1 MNRSMIME
9 RFVNFNKPKT
19 LNPELLKQ
27 YEAETL
33 QRCNR
38 MVRFVTIFVIF
49 AGNPAFLLLDYLIA
63 KNNFI
68 NFVIVRGI
76 MVLGC
81 VIIYLVSRTKRG
93 IKYSMWLAAA
103 TSLVCAS
110 TITVL
115 IHWTGGSTS
124 NYYNG
129 LLIVFFALCIWLP
142 ITFRMG
148 LACGMII
155 FQMYNVPFI
164 ATNSVTDWV
173 TFINNNYFIIV
184 IFFLSISSLKFYN
197 DIRFNEFKSRFEMQ
211 QANQDLKRITD
222 ELEETNQKL
231 LTHDKLKTEFFTNV
245 SHELRTPL
253 TLILAPL
260 NTLIHERQDIVPS
273 AIRGTLSIMQ
283 NNGLRL
289 LKQINNL
296 LDFAKLEAG
305 RMRLNFREV
314 DLIKFCE
321 DIVAAVQH
329 MASTRGLKLYFQYQ
343 MEDGIR
349 VMVDTEQF
357 EKVVINLLH
366 NAIKFTGAGG
376 RITLCID
383 DHDHDVE
390 LVVEDTGEGIPED
403 MLDTIFDRFAQV
415 DGSSTRAQEGTGMGL
430 SLAREIVELHGGS
443 IRAES
448 TLGRGS
454 RFIVQILK
462 GEQHINDDI
471 RERRKTEQ
479 PVQYKKRASD
489 IEGLKVSDVVSNYRD
504 LQLIDLEERFDLETH
519 DHRTGVHDYTILVID
534 DNPDILKLMHFLL
547 KDEFDLLL
555 CNSGRKGLA
564 LLRENMPDLVIC
576 DVMMPEMDG
585 YTFCREVK
593 ADPSYKHIPIILV
606 TARAGSEMLVAGI
619 DSGANDY
626 VAKPFDADELKA
638 RVRSLLRT
646 RTVEEALALAN
657 HNLKIRTDDL
667 MDRQRTLLLA
677 MVKSLVSTI
686 EAKDNY
692 TKDHSLRVSR
702 YSLAI
707 ARKMGFADHELKDL
721 ELAALLHDVG
731 KIAVPEEILHNT
743 KKLTSEEFNQI
754 KNHPVNG
761 ALIIKPITEFNNVAS
776 IIIAHHEHYN
786 GNGYPYALYKDD
798 IPIGARVMAIADA
811 YDAMTSERPYRTA
824 LSHNYTMKEIVR
836 CSGTQFDPGIV
847 DIFLGIHDAFGEIR
861 NNGTRLPVTEEN

>member
-1 MNRSMIME
+1 ME
-9 RFVNFNKPKT
+9 LYK
-19 LNPELLKQ
+19 
-27 YEAETL
+27 AETL
-33 QRCNR
+33 ERCNR
-38 MVRFVTIFVIF
+38 MVRFVAIFVMI
-49 AGNPAFLLLDYLIA
+49 GNPTFLSLDYFMSTRSIVD
-63 KNNFI
+63 FI
-68 NFVIVRGI
+68 LVRSFMSVG
-76 MVLGC
+76 VL
-81 VIIYLVSRTKRG
+81 IIYLAARSKFGV
-93 IKYSMWLAAA
+93 KYAMWLGVA
-103 TSLVCAS
+103 SCFVCS
-110 TITVL
+110 IDITVL
-115 IHWTGGSTS
+115 IHMTGGASS
-124 NYYNG
+124 PYYAG
-129 LLIVFFALCIWLP
+129 LLIILFALCIWVPLE
-142 ITFRMG
+142 FRLG
-148 LACGMII
+148 LFCAVAVYGI
-155 FQMYNVPFI
+155 YAVPFLVFRNI
-164 ATNSVTDWV
+164 NDMPV
-173 TFINNNYFIIV
+173 FINNNYFMLV
-184 IFFLSISSLKFYN
+184 IFFLSVSSLKFYN
-197 DIRFNEFKSRFEMQ
+197 DIRFNEFRSRYEIEKANEDLEM
-211 QANQDLKRITD
+211 LTD
-222 ELEETNQKL
+222 ELAESNQKL
-231 LTHDKLKTEFFTNV
+231 MIHDRVKTEFFTNV

-260 NTLIHERQDIVPS
+260 MPLVEDQQ
-273 AIRGTLSIMQ
+273 GTLPSSIKETLAIMQ
-283 NNGLRL
+283 INGLKL

-305 RMRLNFREV
+305 RMRLNFREI
-314 DLIKFCE
+314 DIIDFCK
-321 DIVAAVQH
+321 DIITSVQH
-329 MASTRGLKLYFQYQ
+329 LAGSRGLKLYFQYQ
-343 MEDGIR
+343 MDDEIR

-376 RITLCID
+376 RITLYIED
-383 DHDHDVE
+383 RDLDVE
-390 LVVEDTGEGIPED
+390 LIVEDTGEGIPGD
-403 MLDTIFDRFAQV
+403 MLETIFDRFAQV
-415 DGSSTRAQEGTGMGL
+415 DGSSTRSREGTGLGL
-430 SLAREIVELHGGS
+430 SLAKEIVELHGGT
-443 IRAES
+443 IRVES
-448 TLGRGS
+448 TLGKGS
-454 RFIVQILK
+454 RFIVRIMK
-462 GEQHINDDI
+462 GEEHINDEV
-471 RERRKTEQ
+471 RERRKAEQ

-489 IEGLKVSDVVSNYRD
+489 LEGMKVRDVVSNYRQ
-504 LQLIDLEERFDLETH
+504 LQLIDLEQHVDQMNGNGDGRS
-519 DHRTGVHDYTILVID
+519 GVHDYTVLVID

-564 LLRENMPDLVIC
+564 LLREKMPDLVIC

-585 YTFCREVK
+585 YTFCKEAK
-593 ADPSYKHIPIILV
+593 ADPTLKHVPIILV

-619 DSGANDY
+619 NAGANDY
-626 VAKPFDADELKA
+626 LAKPFDVEELKA

-707 ARKMGFADHELKDL
+707 ARRMGFADHELKDL

-743 KKLTSEEFNQI
+743 KKLTDDEFDQI

-761 ALIIKPITEFNNVAS
+761 ALIIKPITEFNSVAS

-786 GNGYPYALYKDD
+786 GKGYPYSLYKDD

-811 YDAMTSERPYRTA
+811 YDAMTSERPYRAA

-847 DIFLGIHDAFGEIR
+847 DIFLDIHDAFSEIR
-861 NNGTRLPVTEEN
+861 NNGSHPAVPETN

>member
-1 MNRSMIME
+1 MGSKKLQDSRLMMLYKS
-9 RFVNFNKPKT
+9 
-19 LNPELLKQ
+19 
-27 YEAETL
+27 ETL
-33 QRCNR
+33 ERCNR
-38 MVRFVTIFVIF
+38 MVRFVAIFVMI
-49 AGNPAFLLLDYLIA
+49 GNPTFLILDYFMSSRNILDFILARSFMSFGMLAVYIIA
-63 KNNFI
+63 RSNY
-68 NFVIVRGI
+68 G
-76 MVLGC
+76 L
-81 VIIYLVSRTKRG
+81 
-93 IKYSMWLAAA
+93 KYAMWLGVAACF
-103 TSLVCAS
+103 VCS
-110 TITVL
+110 IDITVL
-115 IHWTGGSTS
+115 IHMTGGSS
-124 NYYNG
+124 SPYYAG
-129 LLIVFFALCIWLP
+129 LLIILFALCIWVPLE
-142 ITFRMG
+142 FRLG
-148 LACGMII
+148 LICAVAVYLI
-155 FQMYNVPFI
+155 YAVPFLI
-164 ATNSVTDWV
+164 FRNINDIPV
-173 TFINNNYFIIV
+173 FINNNYFMLV
-184 IFFLSISSLKFYN
+184 IFFLSVSSLKFYN
-197 DIRFNEFKSRFEMQ
+197 DIRFNEFKSRYEIQ
-211 QANQDLKRITD
+211 KANEDLKRITD

-260 NTLIHERQDIVPS
+260 NTLIHNRQDNFPDTILS
-273 AIRGTLSIMQ
+273 TLSIMQ

-305 RMRLNFREV
+305 RMRLNFQEV

-321 DIVAAVQH
+321 DIVATVQH
-329 MASTRGLKLYFQYQ
+329 MAASRGLKLYFQYQ

-349 VMVDTEQF
+349 VMIDTEQF

-366 NAIKFTGAGG
+366 NAIKFTGSGG

-383 DHDHDVE
+383 DHDEDVE
-390 LVVEDTGEGIPED
+390 LVVEDTGEGIPAD
-403 MLDTIFDRFAQV
+403 MLETIFDRFAQV
-415 DGSSTRAQEGTGMGL
+415 DGSSTRTREGTGLGL
-430 SLAREIVELHGGS
+430 SLAREIVELHGGT
-443 IRAES
+443 IRATS
-448 TLGRGS
+448 TQGQGS

-462 GEQHINDDI
+462 GDLHINENI
-471 RERRKTEQ
+471 RERRKAEQ

-489 IEGLKVSDVVSNYRD
+489 NEGLKVSDVVSNYRD
-504 LQLIDLEERFDLETH
+504 LQLIDLEQRFDLETH
-519 DHRTGVHDYTILVID
+519 DHRSGIHDYTILVID

-547 KDEFDLLL
+547 TDEFDLLL
-555 CNSGRKGLA
+555 CSSGRKGMA

-585 YTFCREVK
+585 YSFCREVK
-593 ADPSYKHIPIILV
+593 ADPSFKHIPIMLV

-626 VAKPFDADELKA
+626 LAKPFDVDELKA

-646 RTVEEALALAN
+646 RTIEEALALAN

-702 YSLAI
+702 YSMAI

-731 KIAVPEEILHNT
+731 KIAVPEEILRNT
-743 KKLTSEEFNQI
+743 KKLTDDEFDQI
-754 KNHPVNG
+754 KNHPLNG
-761 ALIIKPITEFNNVAS
+761 ALILKPITEFNTVAS

-786 GNGYPYALYKDD
+786 GKGYPYALFKDD
-798 IPIGARVMAIADA
+798 IPLGARVMAIADA

-824 LSHNYTMKEIVR
+824 LSHNYTLKEIVR
-836 CSGTQFDPGIV
+836 CSGSQFDPGIV
-847 DIFLGIHDAFGEIR
+847 DVFLGIHDAFSDIR
-861 NNGTRLPVTEEN
+861 NNGSRTPVTENN

>member
-1 MNRSMIME
+1 MKKSNTINEQLLQNFEIETIQKSSDNVKIGTIAASIAFPLFGILDY
-9 RFVNFNKPKT
+9 FVYP
-19 LNPELLKQ
+19 Q
-27 YEAETL
+27 YLTE
-33 QRCNR
+33 
-38 MVRFVTIFVIF
+38 FVTIRTAVVFLSIILFLINKTKLGELYPRTLAMVEYIICSSAISLMVHMTEGYMSPYY
-49 AGNPAFLLLDYLIA
+49 AGINLI
-63 KNNFI
+63 
-68 NFVIVRGI
+68 
-76 MVLGC
+76 
-81 VIIYLVSRTKRG
+81 
-93 IKYSMWLAAA
+93 
-103 TSLVCAS
+103 
-110 TITVL
+110 
-115 IHWTGGSTS
+115 
-124 NYYNG
+124 
-129 LLIVFFALCIWLP
+129 LIVFLFMMPLDFKRTAIICCITYFVYITP
-142 ITFRMG
+142 IVFMQKIDHIPILMNNNFFLVTT
-148 LACGMII
+148 II
-155 FQMYNVPFI
+155 L
-164 ATNSVTDWV
+164 V
-173 TFINNNYFIIV
+173 TF
-184 IFFLSISSLKFYN
+184 SSHLATQMRLKEFTSRYN
-197 DIRFNEFKSRFEMQ
+197 LQ
-211 QANQDLKRITD
+211 QANNDLEVLTE
-222 ELEETNQKL
+222 ELEKTNEKII
-231 LTHDKLKTEFFTNV
+231 THDRLKTEFFTNV

-260 NTLIHERQDIVPS
+260 STLINDQQGIIPS
-273 AIRGTLSIMQ
+273 NIRNTLSIMQ
-283 NNGLRL
+283 NNGHRL

-305 RMRLNFREV
+305 RMRLDFQEV

-329 MASTRGLKLYFQYQ
+329 MASSRGLKLYFQYQ
-343 MEDGIR
+343 MEEAIR
-349 VMVDTEQF
+349 VMVDIEQF
-357 EKVVINLLH
+357 EKVIINLLH

-376 RITLCID
+376 RVTLFID
-383 DHDHDVE
+383 DCDKDVE

-415 DGSSTRAQEGTGMGL
+415 DGSSTRSREGTGLGL
-430 SLAREIVELHGGS
+430 SLAKEIVELHGGS
-443 IRAES
+443 IRAVS
-448 TLGRGS
+448 TLGKGS
-454 RFIVQILK
+454 RFIVKIMK
-462 GEQHINDDI
+462 GERHINENV
-471 RERRKTEQ
+471 RERRKAEQ

-489 IEGLKVSDVVSNYRD
+489 LEGLKVSDVVSNYRQ
-504 LQLIDLEERFDLETH
+504 LQLIDLEQRFDLETY
-519 DHRTGVHDYTILVID
+519 DHRSGIHEFTILVID

-555 CNSGRKGLA
+555 CNSGRKGFA

-593 ADPSYKHIPIILV
+593 TDPSFKHIPIILV

-626 VAKPFDADELKA
+626 LAKPFDVDELKA

-657 HNLKIRTDDL
+657 HNLKIRTGDL
-667 MDRQRTLLLA
+667 IDRQRTLLLA

-702 YSLAI
+702 YSMAI

-731 KIAVPEEILHNT
+731 KIAVPEEILRNT
-743 KKLTSEEFNQI
+743 KKLSDDEFDQI

-761 ALIIKPITEFNNVAS
+761 ALIIKPITEFNSVAS

-786 GNGYPYALYKDD
+786 GKGYPYSLYKDD

-811 YDAMTSERPYRTA
+811 YDAMTSERPYRAA

-836 CSGTQFDPGIV
+836 CSGSQFDPGIV
-847 DIFLGIHDAFGEIR
+847 DIFLGIHDAFSDIR
-861 NNGTRLPVTEEN
+861 NNVSPVSNMETN

>member
-1 MNRSMIME
+1 MRSPLSVVMFI
-9 RFVNFNKPKT
+9 
-19 LNPELLKQ
+19 
-27 YEAETL
+27 
-33 QRCNR
+33 
-38 MVRFVTIFVIF
+38 I
-49 AGNPAFLLLDYLIA
+49 FLLSKTRFGY
-63 KNNFI
+63 
-68 NFVIVRGI
+68 
-76 MVLGC
+76 
-81 VIIYLVSRTKRG
+81 
-93 IKYSMWLAAA
+93 KYSMYLAVSIAII
-103 TSLVCAS
+103 TSFS
-110 TITVL
+110 ITIL
-115 IHWTGGSTS
+115 IHMTGGSS
-124 NYYNG
+124 SPYYAG
-129 LLIVFFALCIWLP
+129 LLIVLFALCIWLP
-142 ITFRMG
+142 ITFKLG
-148 LACGMII
+148 VISAVTI
-155 FQMYNVPFI
+155 FLMYNMPFLV
-164 ATNSVTDWV
+164 TNSVKDWSIY
-173 TFINNNYFIIV
+173 INNNYFTV
-184 IFFLSISSLKFYN
+184 FIFFLSVSSLKFYN

-211 QANQDLKRITD
+211 IANEDLKRITD

-260 NTLIHERQDIVPS
+260 NTLIHEREDNIP
-273 AIRGTLSIMQ
+273 ATIRNTLSIMQ

-305 RMRLNFREV
+305 RMRLKFEEV

-321 DIVAAVQH
+321 DIVATVQH
-329 MASTRGLKLYFQYQ
+329 MAASRGLKLYFQYQ
-343 MEDGIR
+343 MEDGMR
-349 VMVDTEQF
+349 VMIDTEQF

-366 NAIKFTGAGG
+366 NAIKFTGTGG

-403 MLDTIFDRFAQV
+403 MLETIFDRFAQV
-415 DGSSTRAQEGTGMGL
+415 DGSSTRSREGTGLGL

-443 IRAES
+443 IRVVS
-448 TLGRGS
+448 TPGMGS
-454 RFIVQILK
+454 RFIVQIMK
-462 GEQHINDDI
+462 GELHIDDNI
-471 RERRKTEQ
+471 RERRKIEQ

-489 IEGLKVSDVVSNYRD
+489 VEGLKVSDVVSNYRE
-504 LQLIDLEERFDLETH
+504 LQLIDLEQRFDLETH
-519 DHRTGVHDYTILVID
+519 DHRSGIHDYTILVID

-547 KDEFDLLL
+547 HDEFDLIL
-555 CNSGRKGLA
+555 CSSGQKGLD
-564 LLRENMPDLVIC
+564 LLRENIPDLVIC

-585 YTFCREVK
+585 YSFCREVK
-593 ADPSYKHIPIILV
+593 ADPSFKHIPIILV
-606 TARAGSEMLVAGI
+606 TARAGSEMLVTGI

-626 VAKPFDADELKA
+626 LAKPFDVDELKA

-707 ARKMGFADHELKDL
+707 AQKMGFADHELKDL

-743 KKLTSEEFNQI
+743 KKLTDYEFDQI

-761 ALIIKPITEFNNVAS
+761 ALIIKPISEFNSVAS

-786 GNGYPYALYKDD
+786 GKGYPYSLYKDD
-798 IPIGARVMAIADA
+798 IPLGARVMAIADA
-811 YDAMTSERPYRTA
+811 YDAMTSARPYRTA
-824 LSHNYTMKEIVR
+824 LSHNYTLKEIVR

-847 DIFLGIHDAFGEIR
+847 DIFLGIHDAFSNIR
-861 NNGTRLPVTEEN
+861 NNGSSMPVTEKN

>member
-1 MNRSMIME
+1 MDGDRNTIEAVFKNEILQNRIRRVIITSQITMIAIP
-9 RFVNFNKPKT
+9 FF
-19 LNPELLKQ
+19 
-27 YEAETL
+27 
-33 QRCNR
+33 
-38 MVRFVTIFVIF
+38 II
-49 AGNPAFLLLDYLIA
+49 LDYFMYPNNLLTLFLIRV
-63 KNNFI
+63 I
-68 NFVIVRGI
+68 ITIPFVIVFFTIKKSSFLQNNILPLSMFLFLDAGFGI
-76 MVLGC
+76 ASMVHLTDGYQSPYYAGLVV
-81 VIIYLVSRTKRG
+81 VILVS
-93 IKYSMWLAAA
+93 
-103 TSLVCAS
+103 C
-110 TITVL
+110 ITL
-115 IHWTGGSTS
+115 TLPIRKT
-124 NYYNG
+124 
-129 LLIVFFALCIWLP
+129 LIVTILIYCSYIIPILVRGDISNISIFVNNNFFLIAMVVFALFGAY
-142 ITFRMG
+142 T
-148 LACGMII
+148 
-155 FQMYNVPFI
+155 QEFI
-164 ATNSVTDWV
+164 Q
-173 TFINNNYFIIV
+173 Y
-184 IFFLSISSLKFYN
+184 
-197 DIRFNEFKSRFEMQ
+197 NEFRARYEIQKANDDLEM
-211 QANQDLKRITD
+211 LTD
-222 ELEETNQKL
+222 ELAESNQKL
-231 LTHDKLKTEFFTNV
+231 LTHDRLKTEFFTNV

-260 NTLIHERQDIVPS
+260 GALINEGQGVFPENVRNTL
-273 AIRGTLSIMQ
+273 TIMQ

-305 RMRLNFREV
+305 RMRLNFQEV

-321 DIVAAVQH
+321 DIVATVQH
-329 MASTRGLKLYFQYQ
+329 MAGTRSLKLYFQYQ
-343 MEDGIR
+343 MKDGIR

-357 EKVVINLLH
+357 EKVIINLLH

-376 RITLCID
+376 RIILSID
-383 DHDHDVE
+383 NCENEVE
-390 LVVEDTGEGIPED
+390 LVVEDTGEGIPAD
-403 MLDTIFDRFAQV
+403 MLETIFDRFAQV
-415 DGSSTRAQEGTGMGL
+415 DGSSTRSREGTGLGL
-430 SLAREIVELHGGS
+430 SLAKEIVELHGGS
-443 IRAES
+443 IRAQS
-448 TLGRGS
+448 VLGSGS
-454 RFIVQILK
+454 RFIVRIKK
-462 GEQHINDDI
+462 GDEHIHEDV
-471 RERRKTEQ
+471 RERRKAEQ

-489 IEGLKVSDVVSNYRD
+489 VEGLKVSDVVSNYRQ
-504 LQLIDLEERFDLETH
+504 LQLIDLEQRLDLETC
-519 DHRTGVHDYTILVID
+519 DLRSGVHDYTILVID

-555 CNSGRKGLA
+555 CNSGPRGLA

-585 YTFCREVK
+585 YSFCREVK
-593 ADPSYKHIPIILV
+593 TDPSLKHIPIILV

-626 VAKPFDADELKA
+626 LAKPFDADELKA

-702 YSLAI
+702 YSLAL

-743 KKLTSEEFNQI
+743 CKLTESEFAQI

-786 GNGYPYALYKDD
+786 GTGYPHALYKDD
-798 IPIGARVMAIADA
+798 IPIGARVMAVADA

-824 LSHNYTMKEIVR
+824 LSHNFTLKEIVR
-836 CSGTQFDPGIV
+836 CSGSQFDPGIV
-847 DIFLGIHDAFGEIR
+847 DIFLGIHDSFSEIR
-861 NNGTRLPVTEEN
+861 TTGALAAGMENN

>member
-1 MNRSMIME
+1 MVKRAMIIGMIL
-9 RFVNFNKPKT
+9 FPLFS
-19 LNPELLKQ
+19 
-27 YEAETL
+27 
-33 QRCNR
+33 
-38 MVRFVTIFVIF
+38 I
-49 AGNPAFLLLDYLIA
+49 LDYFMARENFLI
-63 KNNFI
+63 FL
-68 NFVIVRGI
+68 VIR
-76 MVLGC
+76 
-81 VIIYLVSRTKRG
+81 S
-93 IKYSMWLAAA
+93 
-103 TSLVCAS
+103 
-110 TITVL
+110 ITVL
-115 IHWTGGSTS
+115 LYLAVYILCNFSIGKRFSINLGMAGFLITGISITIMIHMTGGYESTYYVGLNIVLFAMYILLPLDFFRGVIS
-124 NYYNG
+124 ATLLYLIYIIPIIITGNITNFPILMNNNFFLLSITIISLASLYYNNQ
-129 LLIVFFALCIWLP
+129 IK
-142 ITFRMG
+142 
-148 LACGMII
+148 
-155 FQMYNVPFI
+155 Y
-164 ATNSVTDWV
+164 
-173 TFINNNYFIIV
+173 
-184 IFFLSISSLKFYN
+184 
-197 DIRFNEFKSRFEMQ
+197 NEFVARKKLEKTNEDLEM
-211 QANQDLKRITD
+211 LTD
-222 ELEETNQKL
+222 ELAETNQKL
-231 LTHDKLKTEFFTNV
+231 LIHDKLKTEFFTNV

-260 NTLIHERQDIVPS
+260 STLIEDQDGIFPGNIHNTLV
-273 AIRGTLSIMQ
+273 IMQ

-305 RMRLNFREV
+305 RMRLKFEKV

-321 DIVAAVQH
+321 DIVASVQH
-329 MASTRGLKLYFQYQ
+329 MAGSRGLKLYFQYQ

-349 VMVDTEQF
+349 VMIDIEQF

-383 DHDHDVE
+383 DREEDVE

-403 MLDTIFDRFAQV
+403 MLETIFDRFAQV
-415 DGSSTRAQEGTGMGL
+415 DGSSTRSREGTGLGL

-443 IRAES
+443 IRAVS
-448 TLGRGS
+448 SPGKGS
-454 RFIVQILK
+454 RFIVHILK
-462 GEQHINDDI
+462 GDHHIDENI
-471 RERRKTEQ
+471 RERRITEQ

-489 IEGLKVSDVVSNYRD
+489 VEGLKVSDVVSNYRE
-504 LQLIDLEERFDLETH
+504 LQLIDLEQRFELETH
-519 DHRTGVHDYTILVID
+519 DHRSGTHDYTILVID

-564 LLRENMPDLVIC
+564 LLHENRPDLIIC

-585 YTFCREVK
+585 YSFCREVK
-593 ADPSYKHIPIILV
+593 ADPSFKHVPIILV

-619 DSGANDY
+619 ASGANDY
-626 VAKPFDADELKA
+626 LAKPFDVDELKA

-667 MDRQRTLLLA
+667 LDRQRTLLLA

-702 YSLAI
+702 YSMAI

-743 KKLTSEEFNQI
+743 KKLTDYEFDQI

-761 ALIIKPITEFNNVAS
+761 ALIIKPITEFNSVAS

-786 GNGYPYALYKDD
+786 GKGYPNSLFKDD

-847 DIFLGIHDAFGEIR
+847 DIFLGIHDAFSEIR
-861 NNGTRLPVTEEN
+861 NNGSRIPVTESN